1 MLVWLNNLPLERS
14 VRLGL
19 EAFVLLEVRFVE
31 LSTRPVRNAG
41 SGLLVIRLSNF
52 VTVTWGFLFMVVLDD
67 LPDVVVV
74 VAVTLLVVFEVRTV
88 EPLAD
93 NDAPRERIFWISF
106 IFVLLCIVVVLDFE
120 FDMAV
125 TVFYTNVVRLEKN
138 SNVTH
143 K

>member
-14 VRLGL
+14 VRLDL
-19 EAFVLLEVRFVE
+19 EAFVLLEVRFVVQ
-31 LSTRPVRNAG
+31 STRPVRNDG
-41 SGLLVIRLSNF
+41 SGLLVIRLSDF
-52 VTVTWGFLFMVVLDD
+52 VTMTWGFLFMVVLDN
-67 LPDVVVV
+67 LPEVVVV

-120 FDMAV
+120 FDMVV

-138 SNVTH
+138 SNATH